1 MVGFDVPH
9 VTNDMILRFM
19 DVDVSLV
26 AGQAASSKSRV
37 GDDERVYLGLI
48 SSLAGAGVPLLKGG
62 NTDWECTSSS
72 TVLSME
78 LTYSMVQCRICNFDP
93 PNSMFNSRSI
103 LLLPPPSTN
112 A

>member
-1 MVGFDVPH
+1 MVGRQILKTQVSASSHMVGFDVPH

-37 GDDERVYLGLI
+37 GDDERVYLGLV

-62 NTDWECTSSS
+62 KTDWECAS
-72 TVLSME
+72 
-78 LTYSMVQCRICNFDP
+78 
-93 PNSMFNSRSI
+93 
-103 LLLPPPSTN
+103 PSFQ

>member
-1 MVGFDVPH
+1 VQCRIVGRKILNPQVSASSHMVGFDVPH

-37 GDDERVYLGLI
+37 GDDERVYLGLV

-62 NTDWECTSSS
+62 KTDWECTSS
-72 TVLSME
+72 LF
-78 LTYSMVQCRICNFDP
+78 Q
-93 PNSMFNSRSI
+93 
-103 LLLPPPSTN
+103 

>member
-72 TVLSME
+72 SFSRWK
-78 LTYSMVQCRICNFDP
+78 LTSSMVQCRICYFDP
-93 PNSMFNSRSI
+93 PNPLFNSRSI

>member
-62 NTDWECTSSS
+62 NTDWECTSSAI
-72 TVLSME
+72 VHG
-78 LTYSMVQCRICNFDP
+78 VGIDV
-93 PNSMFNSRSI
+93 
-103 LLLPPPSTN
+103 
-112 A
+112 